1 MSMKFDPN
9 HWAVILGGSSGFGLA
24 TAHKLSRHGMNL
36 CIVHRDR
43 RGSMSRIEAE
53 FEAIRAT
60 GVSLVAFNRD
70 ATSPAERDAMVG
82 EMAERLGPSGRVR
95 LLLHSIAFGN
105 LKSLAPPPAGPP
117 ADNPAAIGVGRLAA
131 ALGVSPERVRDA
143 VRQLADEGV
152 DALAR
157 LAPPAEMAG
166 PLHED
171 DFAHTVHA
179 MGTSLVGWVQGVRE
193 RKLFAADARILS
205 LTSEGNTL
213 AWKGYA
219 AVSAAKSVL
228 ESVSRSLAVEF
239 AEYGLR
245 TNVVQAGI
253 TDTAALRHIPGQEQM
268 KAGARMRN
276 PFRRLTTP
284 EDVANVIFLLCT
296 DEAAWINGALIRADG
311 GEHVSGA

>member
-1 MSMKFDPN
+1 MNFDRN

-24 TAHKLSRHGMNL
+24 TAQKLSRHGMNL

-43 RGSMSRIEAE
+43 RGSIARIEAD
-53 FEAIRAT
+53 FEAIRAN
-60 GVSLVAFNRD
+60 GVSLLAFNRD

-82 EMAERLGPSGRVR
+82 EIAERLGPNGRVR
-95 LLLHSIAFGN
+95 ALLHSIAFGN
-105 LKSLAPPPAGPP
+105 LKSLAPPAAAPA
-117 ADNPAAIGVGRLAA
+117 NEPAAVGVGRLAE
-131 ALGVSPERVRDA
+131 ALGVSPERVREA
-143 VRQLADEGV
+143 ARQLADEGV
-152 DALAR
+152 DVLAR
-157 LAPPAEMAG
+157 LTPAAEMAG

-179 MGTSLVGWVQGVRE
+179 MGTSLVGWVQSLRE
-193 RKLFAADARILS
+193 KNLFAADARVLS

-268 KAGARMRN
+268 KAGARLRN

-284 EDVANVIFLLCT
+284 QDVANVIFLLCT